1 MIGGKK
7 EQMTKKCI
15 YCKTDITDDR
25 SLDVC
30 NNCGVG
36 VWGQKMFNAILQNME
51 DAKDKGDLC
60 NSTVSSNEQPPAKL
74 GNSRISFM

>member
-1 MIGGKK
+1 
-7 EQMTKKCI
+7 MTKKCI
-15 YCKTDITDDR
+15 YCKADITDDR

-30 NNCGVG
+30 NICGVG

-51 DAKDKGDLC
+51 NAKDRGDLC
-60 NSTVSSNEQPPAKL
+60 NSTISSNEQPPAKL

>member
-1 MIGGKK
+1 
-7 EQMTKKCI
+7 MTKKCI

-51 DAKDKGDLC
+51 NAKDNGDLC

>member
-1 MIGGKK
+1 
-7 EQMTKKCI
+7 MTKKCI

-51 DAKDKGDLC
+51 NANDNGDLC

>member
-1 MIGGKK
+1 
-7 EQMTKKCI
+7 
-15 YCKTDITDDR
+15 
-25 SLDVC
+25 LDVC

-60 NSTVSSNEQPPAKL
+60 NSTVSSNEQPPARL

>member
-1 MIGGKK
+1 
-7 EQMTKKCI
+7 MTKKCI
-15 YCKTDITDDR
+15 YCKADITDDR

-30 NNCGVG
+30 NTCGVG

-60 NSTVSSNEQPPAKL
+60 NSTVSSNEQPPARL